1 MSDPM
6 GPVDPTAFNAARDAW
21 YADRD
26 RIIAE
31 VLPKV
36 DRAIA
41 ETESWATVMNNLVTL
56 ISQALP
62 IIQSL
67 AGTGTGAAASSSC
80 PAGSPCPNAAGLSDS
95 LKSVK
100 SLLVRMAEL

>member
-56 ISQALP
+56 ISQVLP

-67 AGTGTGAAASSSC
+67 AGTPSAGSASS
-80 PAGSPCPNAAGLSDS
+80 SPCPNASGLSDS

-100 SLLVRMAEL
+100 ALMVRMTEL